1 MSNGKPHRNMTNKE
15 MYLAGQQVSKNS
27 SAIGTVLAVIKT
39 QMDQLDKQIR
49 EDEKGKKEYS
59 DQLGR
64 LNKRKIDRL
73 TRFNKNQKWAK
84 EFDGQIGPFEAKY
97 KGLTKDIAG
106 LYENAKVQ
114 HAKGLDVLK
123 REFNYHP
130 AFKRPQDNF
139 FAVPFV
145 PK

>member
-1 MSNGKPHRNMTNKE
+1 MTNRE

-39 QMDQLDKQIR
+39 QMDKLDKEIKDDQ
-49 EDEKGKKEYS
+49 KGKKEYG

-64 LNKRKIDRL
+64 LAKRRTDHMARL
-73 TRFNKNQKWAK
+73 RKNEVWAK
-84 EFDGQIGPFEAKY
+84 EFDAQIGPFEAKY

-106 LYENAKVQ
+106 LYENAKIQ
-114 HAKGLDVLK
+114 HAKGIEVLK

-130 AFKRPQDNF
+130 AFKRPQDDF